1 MPGRTESLKGT
12 GTCSSQLPG
21 GALLVAIPGLAC
33 VDSPAAVIFA
43 FSFLHPIAGSQG
55 DSPGEHSETPPLL
68 VYSELQSLSPP
79 HSHSLPEV

>member
-21 GALLVAIPGLAC
+21 GALLVEIPGLAC
-33 VDSPAAVIFA
+33 VDSLAAVIFA

-55 DSPGEHSETPPLL
+55 DSPGEPSETPPSAA
-68 VYSELQSLSPP
+68 VFRAPEPLSTTLTFTP
-79 HSHSLPEV
+79 